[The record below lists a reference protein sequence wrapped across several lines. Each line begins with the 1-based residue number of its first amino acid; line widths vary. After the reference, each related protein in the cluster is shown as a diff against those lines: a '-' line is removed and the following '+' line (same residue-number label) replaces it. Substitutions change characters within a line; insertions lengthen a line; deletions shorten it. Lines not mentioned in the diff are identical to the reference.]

1 MRAILEESIMHIH
14 TNPAVSSGAHLQSA
28 AAAEKAASAQKAA
41 ETRRKLLEH
50 ASGQVGFANFLAP
63 SFEAVS
69 APQPH
74 RDPSQQSWSARPSL
88 LEHEVENHPVS
99 FWA

>member
-1 MRAILEESIMHIH
+1 MHIH
-14 TNPAVSSGAHLQSA
+14 TNLAVGSGAHLQSA

-41 ETRRKLLEH
+41 ETRRKLMKH

-63 SFEAVS
+63 GVEVIS
-69 APQPH
+69 APQPN
-74 RDPSQQSWSARPSL
+74 RDLSQQPSSVRPSL
-88 LEHEVENHPVS
+88 PEQEAESNPVS